1 MKKLK
6 YIFITI
12 IATVVV
18 ISCSNFEDI
27 NTNPDKSTTVSPE
40 MLATGVL
47 VKTFK
52 LSNNSA
58 DVYTQ
63 ITLFNKHTTK
73 LKADADPN
81 QYYYSYWPWGSFGN
95 YKYLTDL
102 KRMVEFAESSG
113 NLAEPSYK
121 GLALFLKA
129 YYGFK
134 ATLDMGDVP
143 YSEAGMAEEGNVTP
157 VYDKQADVFA
167 EILVDLQQAESLFA
181 DGVNFQGDMMF
192 DGDASKWQKLC
203 NALQLKVIQ
212 TMSKKATTEQKA
224 RFAAI
229 VNAGNL
235 MDSNDDN
242 LRLVYTENANATYPF
257 WNGENQRLDHAPSK
271 LAVDMLKNYNDRRL
285 FYFSEPAQAEIDG
298 GKLESDFDAYV
309 GAPTELNSQQLSLN
323 NQAGMYSLM
332 NRRYVEFLDGDP
344 LLYFTYSEQCFI
356 IAEAIE
362 EGWVSGDA
370 QQYYEDGVKA
380 QLEYYMNLPHTSG
393 WVHGMEIDQTYIDNY
408 FTGAAAYA
416 TGGTKE
422 DRLHQIW
429 SQRWLIDFFQGNGGN
444 YPQVLRTGYPIY
456 PLDPNTSLNPDDPN
470 VYPKRWMYPTSEQTS
485 NPDNYQ
491 KAIDEQYGG
500 VDNTIQTPW
509 YLQ

>member
-6 YIFITI
+6 FIFIAVASLI
-12 IATVVV
+12 V
-18 ISCSNFEDI
+18 ISCSNFEEI
-27 NTNPDKSTTVSPE
+27 NTNPDQSTIVPPE

-47 VKTFK
+47 VNTFK

-81 QYYYSYWPWGSFGN
+81 QYYYSYWPYGSFGN

-102 KRMVEFAESSG
+102 SDMVDFAEGSG
-113 NLAEPSYK
+113 NLATSSYK
-121 GLALFLKA
+121 GLELFLKA
-129 YYGFK
+129 WYGFK

-143 YSEAGMAEEGNVTP
+143 YSEAGMALDGNVTP
-157 VYDKQADVFA
+157 VYDKQEDVFA
-167 EILVDLQQAESLFA
+167 QILTDLEQAEAYFA
-181 DGVNFQGDMMF
+181 EGVPFQGDMML

-212 TMSKKATTEQKA
+212 TMSRQVTTDQIA
-224 RFAAI
+224 RFGQI

-242 LRLVYTENANATYPF
+242 LSLVFTENANASYPF
-257 WNGENQRLDHAPSK
+257 WNGENQRIDHAPSQ
-271 LAVDMLKNYNDRRL
+271 LTVDILKNYNDRRL
-285 FYFSEPAQAEIDG
+285 FYFAEPAQAQIDG
-298 GKLESDFDAYV
+298 GLTETDYDAYV
-309 GAPTELNSQQLSLN
+309 GAPTALSAPELNTN

-332 NRRYVEFLDGDP
+332 NERYVQFLDGDP

-362 EGWVSGDA
+362 EGWISGNA
-370 QQYYEDGVKA
+370 QQYYEDGVTA
-380 QLEYYMNLPHTSG
+380 QLEYYMNLPHTAG

-408 FTGAAAYA
+408 FTGAAAYN
-416 TGGTKE
+416 TGGSVD
-422 DRLHQIW
+422 DRLEQILT
-429 SQRWLIDFFQGNGGN
+429 QRWLIDFFQGNSAY
-444 YPQVLRTGYPIY
+444 YPQFLRTGYPAY
-456 PLDPNTSLNPDDPN
+456 PLDPNTSLNPDNPN
-470 VYPKRWMYPTSEQTS
+470 DYPKRWMYPTNEQTT
-485 NPDNYQ
+485 NPVNYQ
-491 KAIDEQYGG
+491 QAIDDQFGG
-500 VDNTIQTPW
+500 VDNTMQVPW